1 MIMKLHYQTVSS
13 ILVDCLHKLMAH
25 PAFKDFYLVG
35 GTSLALQRGHRLSI
49 DIDLFTCVPYGLM
62 NTAEI
67 EIALLEMFPYTDRIE
82 ELHNAQMVYS
92 LYIGDNK
99 EDCVKLDLCYD
110 DSLIF
115 PLIEVDGLR
124 LASEKEIAAM
134 KIQAITQT
142 EQRRK
147 DFWDI
152 HELLESYSLSE
163 MIDWGIQRYPW
174 SVTKENVKDGIERL
188 PLIKDFTEVVCMKG
202 KYWEFIVEDLI
213 EAAKTLIFAV

>member
-1 MIMKLHYQTVSS
+1 MKLHYQTVSP
-13 ILVDCLHKLMAH
+13 ILIDYLHKLMAH

-49 DIDLFTCVPYGLM
+49 DIDLFTCIPYGQM

-67 EIALLEMFPYTDRIE
+67 EAALIEMFPYTDRIE
-82 ELHNAQMVYS
+82 ELHNSQMVYS

-99 EDCVKLDLCYD
+99 ENCIKLDLCYD
-110 DSLIF
+110 DALIF
-115 PLIEVDGLR
+115 PLIEVGGFR

-134 KIQAITQT
+134 KIQAITQK

-152 HELLESYSLSE
+152 HELLESYTLSE
-163 MIDWGIQRYPW
+163 MVEWGTQRYPW
-174 SVTKENVKDGIERL
+174 SVTKESVKDGIERL
-188 PLIKDFTEVVCMKG
+188 PQIKDFTEVICMKG
-202 KYWEFIVEDLI
+202 KYWEFIVEDLLD
-213 EAAKTLIFAV
+213 EANTI

>member
-1 MIMKLHYQTVSS
+1 MKLHYQTVSP

-49 DIDLFTCVPYGLM
+49 DIDLFTCVPYGEM
-62 NTAEI
+62 NNTGIKA
-67 EIALLEMFPYTDRIE
+67 ALLEMFPYTDRIE
-82 ELHNAQMVYS
+82 ELHHSQMVYS
-92 LYIGDNK
+92 MYVGDSK

-110 DSLIF
+110 DALIF

-124 LASEKEIAAM
+124 IASEKEIAAM
-134 KIQAITQT
+134 KILAITQA

-152 HELLESYSLSE
+152 HELLESYTLSE
-163 MIDWGIQRYPW
+163 MVDWGIQRYPW
-174 SVTKENVKDGIERL
+174 SITNESVKDGIERL
-188 PLIKDFTEVVCMKG
+188 PYIKDFTEVVCMKG
-202 KYWEFIVEDLI
+202 KYWEFIVEDLLD
-213 EAAKTLIFAV
+213 EAKII

>member
-1 MIMKLHYQTVSS
+1 MKLYYQTVSP

-49 DIDLFTCVPYGLM
+49 DIDLFTCVPYGEM
-62 NTAEI
+62 NTTEI
-67 EIALLEMFPYTDRIE
+67 EAALLEMFPYTDRTE
-82 ELHNAQMVYS
+82 ELHHSQMVYS
-92 LYIGDNK
+92 MYVGDSK

-115 PLIEVDGLR
+115 PLIETDSLR
-124 LASEKEIAAM
+124 IASEKEIAAM

-152 HELLESYSLSE
+152 HELLESYTLFD
-163 MIDWGIQRYPW
+163 MINWGIQRYPW
-174 SVTKENVKDGIERL
+174 SVTKESVKDSIERL
-188 PLIKDFTEVVCMKG
+188 PHIKDFTEVVCMKG
-202 KYWEFIVEDLI
+202 KYWEFIVEDLLD
-213 EAAKTLIFAV
+213 EAKTI

>member
-1 MIMKLHYQTVSS
+1 MTLHYQTVSP
-13 ILVDCLHKLMAH
+13 ILVDCLHKLMKH

-49 DIDLFTCVPYGLM
+49 DIDLFTCVPYGEM
-62 NTAEI
+62 NTTEI
-67 EIALLEMFPYTDRIE
+67 EAALLEMFPYTDRTE
-82 ELHNAQMVYS
+82 ELHHPQMVYS
-92 LYIGDNK
+92 MYVGDNK

-110 DSLIF
+110 DPLIF
-115 PLIEVDGLR
+115 PLIETDGLR
-124 LASEKEIAAM
+124 IASEKEIAAM

-152 HELLESYSLSE
+152 HELLESYTLSE

-174 SVTKENVKDGIERL
+174 SVTRESVKDGIERL
-188 PLIKDFTEVVCMKG
+188 PHIKDFTEVVCLKG
-202 KYWEFIVEDLI
+202 KYWEFIVEDLLD
-213 EAAKTLIFAV
+213 EAKTI

>member
-1 MIMKLHYQTVSS
+1 MHYKTVSPV
-13 ILVDCLHKLMAH
+13 LVDCLQKLMAH

-49 DIDLFTCVPYGLM
+49 DIDLFTCIPYGQM
-62 NTAEI
+62 KTDEI
-67 EIALLEMFPYTDRIE
+67 EAALIEMFPYTDRID
-82 ELHNAQMVYS
+82 ELHNSQMVYS

-110 DSLIF
+110 DDLIF

-124 LASEKEIAAM
+124 IASEKEIAAM
-134 KIQAITQT
+134 KIQAITQV

-152 HELLESYSLSE
+152 HELLESYTLSE
-163 MIDWGIQRYPW
+163 MIDWGVERYPW
-174 SVTKENVKDGIERL
+174 SVTQESVKDGIERL
-188 PLIKDFTEVVCMKG
+188 PLIKDYTEVVCLKG
-202 KYWEFIVEDLI
+202 KYWEFIVEDLLDEI
-213 EAAKTLIFAV
+213 KTI

>member
-1 MIMKLHYQTVSS
+1 MELHYQTVSPV
-13 ILVDCLHKLMAH
+13 LVHCLHKLMTH

-49 DIDLFTCVPYGLM
+49 DIDLFTCIPYGEM
-62 NTAEI
+62 NTVAI
-67 EIALLEMFPYTDRIE
+67 EKALLEIFPYTDRIK
-82 ELHNAQMVYS
+82 ELHNTQMVYS
-92 LYIGDNK
+92 LYIGDSREN
-99 EDCVKLDLCYD
+99 CVKLDLCYD
-110 DSLIF
+110 DTPIF

-124 LASEKEIAAM
+124 IASEKEIAAM
-134 KIQAITQT
+134 KIQAITQK

-174 SVTKENVKDGIERL
+174 TVTCDSVKDGIERL

-202 KYWEFIVEDLI
+202 KYWEFIVEDLLD
-213 EAAKTLIFAV
+213 EVKTN

>member
-1 MIMKLHYQTVSS
+1 MK
-13 ILVDCLHKLMAH
+13 H

-49 DIDLFTCVPYGLM
+49 DIDLFTCVPYGEM
-62 NTAEI
+62 NNTEI
-67 EIALLEMFPYTDRIE
+67 KAALLEMFPYTDRIE
-82 ELHNAQMVYS
+82 ELHHSQMVYS
-92 LYIGDNK
+92 MYVGDSK

-110 DSLIF
+110 DDLIF

-124 LASEKEIAAM
+124 IASEKEIAAM
-134 KIQAITQT
+134 KILAITQA

-152 HELLESYSLSE
+152 HELLESYTLSE

-174 SVTKENVKDGIERL
+174 SITNESVKDGIERL
-188 PLIKDFTEVVCMKG
+188 PYIKDFTEVVCMKG
-202 KYWEFIVEDLI
+202 KYWEFIVEDFLD
-213 EAAKTLIFAV
+213 EAKTI

>member
-1 MIMKLHYQTVSS
+1 MKLHYQTVSP
-13 ILVDCLHKLMAH
+13 ILIDYLHKLMAH

-49 DIDLFTCVPYGLM
+49 DIDLFTCIPYGQM

-67 EIALLEMFPYTDRIE
+67 EAALIEMFPYTDRIE
-82 ELHNAQMVYS
+82 ELHNSQMVYS

-99 EDCVKLDLCYD
+99 ENCIKLDLCYD
-110 DSLIF
+110 DALIF
-115 PLIEVDGLR
+115 PLIEVGGLR
-124 LASEKEIAAM
+124 IASEKEIAAM
-134 KIQAITQT
+134 KIQAITQI

-152 HELLESYSLSE
+152 HELLESYTLSE

-174 SVTKENVKDGIERL
+174 SVTRESVKDGIERL

-213 EAAKTLIFAV
+213 DEAKTI

>member
-1 MIMKLHYQTVSS
+1 MNLHYQTVSPV
-13 ILVDCLHKLMAH
+13 LVNYLHKLMAH

-49 DIDLFTCVPYGLM
+49 DIDLFTCIPYGWM

-67 EIALLEMFPYTDRIE
+67 ETALVEMFPYTDRIE
-82 ELHNAQMVYS
+82 ELQNSQMVYS
-92 LYIGDNK
+92 LYIGDSK
-99 EDCVKLDLCYD
+99 EECVKLDLCYD
-110 DSLIF
+110 DALIF

-124 LASEKEIAAM
+124 IASEMEIAAM

-152 HELLESYSLSE
+152 HELLESYTLSD
-163 MIDWGIQRYPW
+163 MIDWGVQRYPW
-174 SVTKENVKDGIERL
+174 SVTKESVRVGLERL
-188 PLIKDFTEVVCMKG
+188 PQIQDFTEVVCLKG
-202 KYWEFIVEDLI
+202 KYWEFIVEDLLDEVKVI
-213 EAAKTLIFAV
+213 